1 MKSNSQLIQTT
12 VEDVRLANGHNS
24 HQTVPEL
31 NVLLGQWQIATVSAE
46 EQD

>member
-1 MKSNSQLIQTT
+1 

-31 NVLLGQWQIATVSAE
+31 NVLLDQWQIATVSAE